1 MAIEFSSRL
10 KVPLVYYNDITKK
23 TYCTRSK
30 PIHFFSP
37 QMKCNFPP
45 NIGPISAVSGPSP
58 LSDYKTTT
66 SLNIN
71 WLGNVSYN
79 MCLSLPI

>member
-1 MAIEFSSRL
+1 MTSQR
-10 KVPLVYYNDITKK
+10 
-23 TYCTRSK
+23 K
-30 PIHFFSP
+30 PTVLDQNLFIFFSP
-37 QMKCNFPP
+37 QMKCKTDFDFPP

-66 SLNIN
+66 SLYIN